1 MAKTTRM
8 LMRRSISTF
17 LQDFHHFTSTP
28 ALFALPF
35 ALSTLLSPPLV
46 SSSRFFPLLHARLQA
61 LLFAS
66 GLPPS
71 SRLFSFLTLNLSR
84 ALLSFVFLL
93 PFSLSSLLLS
103 KAFVIR
109 ALFPR
114 HATSTSS
121 SLSLSDHDTTRKK
134 PVFFSW
140 ITTLN
145 RLVATQFC
153 NVLVVFSINA
163 TCLSLLVACFNALDF
178 SGLSYSENTLSG
190 VTISTAVVYSVV
202 AANAYVVCHLA
213 LVVSCVEGRA
223 GFGPVLEACV
233 LVRGRRRAALALAVS
248 TNAALAGVE
257 AIFRRRVV
265 RGYYY
270 YGRVMSWPVILEAVL
285 ISYMYSVVLVVDAI
299 AGCVLLEGCG
309 SGYETIGRERD
320 RRRSIFGKGESM
332 EMV

>member
-46 SSSRFFPLLHARLQA
+46 SSSRFFPPLHARLQA

-66 GLPPS
+66 GVRPS

-114 HATSTSS
+114 HGTSS
-121 SLSLSDHDTTRKK
+121 SSSEHDTTQKK

-153 NVLVVFSINA
+153 NVLVVFSANA
-163 TCLSLLVACFNALDF
+163 TCLSLLVACFNALDL
-178 SGLSYSENTLSG
+178 SGLSYSENALAG
-190 VTISTAVVYSVV
+190 VTMSAAVVYSVV
-202 AANAYVVCHLA
+202 AANAYVACHLA
-213 LVVSCVEGRA
+213 LVVSCVSGRA
-223 GFGPVLEACV
+223 GFGPILEACF
-233 LVRGRRRAALALAVS
+233 LVSGRRRAALALAVS
-248 TNAALAGVE
+248 ANAALAGVE
-257 AIFRRRVV
+257 AIFRCRVV

-270 YGRVMSWPVILEAVL
+270 YGRVMSWPVVLEAVL
-285 ISYMYSVVLVVDAI
+285 IGYMYSVVLVVDAI

-309 SGYETIGRERD
+309 RGYETIGRERD
-320 RRRSIFGKGESM
+320 RRRSIFGKGESI
-332 EMV
+332 EMVL